1 MTGQLLFFH
10 IPFVAVKTGYSKTTE
25 LDFGALGLSAIVC
38 AVALPLATLI
48 AVVFVPN
55 GVAAPPPTTEKRVA
69 LADVVNAIRRNP
81 PLLRLLAAFLPVNL
95 LGGMSS
101 GVIYLY
107 VDTYLGL
114 GEQFP
119 AIMLLAMLAGII
131 GIPLWSALAAR
142 FERHRVWALSLITGG
157 IGAGALALLSPG
169 PMALPLVLVVYTIVA
184 LTLVGAVIVFAMSA
198 DIVDYG
204 RLVTGED
211 HAGLYGSIFAFLQKS
226 LLGVSAAAG
235 LALVGIFGFDATGAA
250 QTANGIMGLKFTTA
264 VLPALGLLG
273 AAALIWNYPLT
284 RARVA
289 EIQAQLH
296 RQS

>member
-1 MTGQLLFFH
+1 
-10 IPFVAVKTGYSKTTE
+10 
-25 LDFGALGLSAIVC
+25 
-38 AVALPLATLI
+38 
-48 AVVFVPN
+48 
-55 GVAAPPPTTEKRVA
+55 
-69 LADVVNAIRRNP
+69 
-81 PLLRLLAAFLPVNL
+81 
-95 LGGMSS
+95 MSS

-114 GEQFP
+114 GAQFP
-119 AIMLLAMLAGII
+119 AVMLLAMVAGIV

-142 FERHRVWALSLITGG
+142 FERHRVWAASLVIGG
-157 IGAGALALLSPG
+157 TGAGTLALLSPG
-169 PMALPLVLVVYTIVA
+169 PLALPLVLVIYPIVA
-184 LTLVGAVIVFAMSA
+184 LTLMGAVIVLTMSA

-235 LALVGIFGFDATGAA
+235 LALVGVFGFDATATS
-250 QTANGIMGLKFTTA
+250 QTASGVFGIKLTGAL
-264 VLPALGLLG
+264 LPSLGLLG